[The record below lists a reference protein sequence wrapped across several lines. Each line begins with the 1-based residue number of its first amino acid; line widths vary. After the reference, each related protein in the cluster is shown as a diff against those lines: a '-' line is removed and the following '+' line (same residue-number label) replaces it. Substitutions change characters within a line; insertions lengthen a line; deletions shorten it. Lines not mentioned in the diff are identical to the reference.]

1 MFPIRIVFYRY
12 LGVNQYTHP
21 FPGLDPYYL
30 RTSLAAQSCHTEY
43 HGITFHHAL
52 GTVPLHTVNMESIF
66 NQIKE
71 LYAKAEDAGKRE
83 IQGYI
88 RELQVGFYSDWD
100 VVMRLTSGPLQLA
113 LAKIGIDLD
122 IFTTL
127 TQSDI
132 PVTLSQL
139 TEQTGASAQ
148 LLARLL
154 RTMAAFGLVKE
165 TGKYEYTA
173 SAFTKVFSNPNA
185 AGAICQLFDI
195 PGPCTQ
201 AMPDFLAETK
211 YENIT
216 SNKQTVFQKAFNTDL
231 TLFEW
236 MPQHPKHM
244 KSLGHL
250 MALER
255 PVHWVDKYPV
265 EERLGSLATKPDEAV
280 LVDIGGGFGQQAI
293 AFKAKFPNLPGRVIV
308 QDIPQTLAGARPV
321 PGIEF
326 VEHDFFGPQTVKGAK
341 LYYLRHVLHDWPDK
355 ESLQILKNIIPAM
368 GPDSCLIIDDVVLPE
383 MGVPWQSA
391 YMDLIMM
398 NSLGGVERT
407 KPEWEALLS
416 EAGLKI
422 VEIHQYDS
430 KMQSI
435 IVTVPK

>member
-1 MFPIRIVFYRY
+1 
-12 LGVNQYTHP
+12 
-21 FPGLDPYYL
+21 
-30 RTSLAAQSCHTEY
+30 
-43 HGITFHHAL
+43 
-52 GTVPLHTVNMESIF
+52 MESIF

-113 LAKIGIDLD
+113 LAKIGIDLN

-132 PVTLSQL
+132 PAPPSYHGSIWPRERDREVRIHRQ
-139 TEQTGASAQ
+139 
-148 LLARLL
+148 RLHQGL
-154 RTMAAFGLVKE
+154 FEPQCGGCYLPTVSLPLNDSRTAEANYFC
-165 TGKYEYTA
+165 
-173 SAFTKVFSNPNA
+173 S
-185 AGAICQLFDI
+185 FDI

-211 YENIT
+211 YQNIT
-216 SNKQTVFQKAFNTDL
+216 SNKQTVFQKAFDTDL

-280 LVDIGGGFGQQAI
+280 LVDVGGGFGQQAI